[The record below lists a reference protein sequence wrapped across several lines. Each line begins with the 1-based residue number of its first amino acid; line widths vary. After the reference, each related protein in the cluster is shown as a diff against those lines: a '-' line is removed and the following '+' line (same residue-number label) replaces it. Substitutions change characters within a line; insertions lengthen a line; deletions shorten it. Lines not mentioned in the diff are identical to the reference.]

1 MFQDGRCNTSPILS
15 YYNVTTDS
23 FEDIH
28 SLRATSGHHYLVSGT
43 FHPPIGVLFS
53 FPSRYFYSIGLETYL
68 ELGVDASHIQTRYPT
83 DPTREHYKHL
93 PQFTKW
99 DSVCSES
106 FSLAVTNDIAYCFLF
121 LHLLRCFNSVGS
133 QSYTDQHENMLGSPI
148 RQSWVPKMYA
158 PRPSLSQLTTT
169 FIGNSSQ
176 AIPQIA
182 QVAKF

>member
-1 MFQDGRCNTSPILS
+1 MPPKFIPDIQRILLENITKTLMKHIYGTITLYGSKIPKRIRFTQKSPK
-15 YYNVTTDS
+15 VK
-23 FEDIH
+23 
-28 SLRATSGHHYLVSGT
+28 
-43 FHPPIGVLFS
+43 
-53 FPSRYFYSIGLETYL
+53 SIT
-68 ELGVDASHIQTRYPT
+68 P
-83 DPTREHYKHL
+83 HL

-99 DSVCSES
+99 DSVCSTS
-106 FSLAVTNDIAYCFLF
+106 VSLAVTNDIAILLSFPPPTKMF
-121 LHLLRCFNSVGS
+121 QFGGFPILHGS
-133 QSYTDQHENMLGSPI
+133 THKNMSGSPI

>member
-1 MFQDGRCNTSPILS
+1 MPPTFKPDIQRILLENITMTSKKYIYGTITLYGSKIPNRIRFIQKSLKVSLHTTSP
-15 YYNVTTDS
+15 T
-23 FEDIH
+23 IH
-28 SLRATSGHHYLVSGT
+28 KG
-43 FHPPIGVLFS
+43 
-53 FPSRYFYSIGLETYL
+53 
-68 ELGVDASHIQTRYPT
+68 
-83 DPTREHYKHL
+83 
-93 PQFTKW
+93 
-99 DSVCSES
+99 DSVCSVS
-106 FSLAVTNDIAYCFLF
+106 VSLAVTNDIAYCFLF